1 MSRPA
6 FGIALAA
13 LLLAAPALAQ
23 KNNDMKATAPMKMTP
38 PGGGD
43 AMRECDK
50 LAMAQHI
57 KMEDHARFVKDCMAK
72 KMAAGKSK

>member
-13 LLLAAPALAQ
+13 LLLTAPTSAQ
-23 KNNDMKATAPMKMTP
+23 NNNDMKATASMKMTP

-43 AMRECDK
+43 AMRACDK
-50 LAMAQHI
+50 MAMDQHI